1 MNYTDIAR
9 QVFALTG
16 PADNIESATHCMTR
30 LRLVLHDKKPEQI
43 EALKK
48 IEGVLG
54 VYDAGE
60 ELQIIFG
67 PGRVDRV
74 TEAFLQELEAAR
86 SSASPASSSSDG
98 PTVGKVGLSDGA
110 QSVGRST
117 AAEPTAPVESAA
129 QAAAKAEIGDG
140 KALHAKIRAKNA
152 TPIKLLFKRIASIF
166 IPLIPAFIACGL
178 ISGTLNVVSKVD
190 PSFAQ
195 TAIYHLLAI
204 GGSTV
209 FWGMNLFVGYNAAKE
224 FGGTPILG
232 GILGALLAHPGLAS
246 VELAD
251 GPLVPGRGGVISVL
265 LVAALAAFVEKRLR
279 RIIPEMFSLFLTPLF
294 TFLIAGTIAICVLQP
309 LGGFLSD
316 CIGTAATS
324 AIGSGGAI
332 TGFILGGTFLPMV
345 MLGIHQTLTPIHA
358 ELLARYG
365 VTILLPVLAMAGAGQ
380 VGASF
385 AVYCKTKNRFLK
397 KTIASA
403 LPVGIMGVGE
413 PLIYGV
419 TLPLGKPFIGA
430 CIGGACGGAV
440 QAQFMV
446 GAATLGIS
454 GLPLAAA
461 TDQIPVYLLG
471 LVTAYIGGFIATW
484 FIGFDDPPEES

>member
-1 MNYTDIAR
+1 MNYTDIAK
-9 QVFALTG
+9 QLFSLVG
-16 PADNIESATHCMTR
+16 PADNILSATHCMTR
-30 LRLVLHDKKPEQI
+30 LRLVLHAKSPEQI

-48 IEGVLG
+48 VEGVLG

-74 TEAFLQELEAAR
+74 TEAFLKELEEAR
-86 SSASPASSSSDG
+86 ASASPASPSSAGGPTAVKVGPSTATALSESSDR
-98 PTVGKVGLSDGA
+98 P
-110 QSVGRST
+110 
-117 AAEPTAPVESAA
+117 
-129 QAAAKAEIGDG
+129 EIGDG

-152 TPIKLLFKRIASIF
+152 TPVKLLFKRIASIF

-178 ISGTLNVVSKVD
+178 ISGTLNVVSKVE
-190 PSFAQ
+190 PAFTQ
-195 TAIYHLLAI
+195 TAVYQLLVI

-232 GILGALLAHPGLAS
+232 GILGALLAHPALAS
-246 VELAD
+246 VELTD

-265 LVAALAAFVEKRLR
+265 LVAALAAALEKQLR

-294 TFLIAGTIAICVLQP
+294 TFLISGTVAICVLQP

-324 AIGSGGAI
+324 AIGSGGAV

-358 ELLARYG
+358 ELLSRYG

-385 AVYCKTKNRFLK
+385 AVYCKTKNHFLK

-454 GLPLAAA
+454 DLPLAAA

-471 LVTAYIGGFIATW
+471 LITAYIGGFIATW
-484 FIGFDDPPEES
+484 LIGFDDPPEEK